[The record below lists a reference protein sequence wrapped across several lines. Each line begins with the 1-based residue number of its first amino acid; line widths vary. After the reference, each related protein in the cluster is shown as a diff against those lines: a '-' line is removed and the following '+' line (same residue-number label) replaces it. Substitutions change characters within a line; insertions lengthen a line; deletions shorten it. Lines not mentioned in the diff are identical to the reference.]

1 MYWWCLTALHAL
13 FIHFIF
19 FFLLLSQDNFNCACI
34 CDFSKLCVFL
44 VVCGHCISSL
54 LPLRSPSG
62 LTVSLSVCIS
72 KGEKKNTVSLI
83 FLTEFLGSLFMR
95 MKQLPASVPALSDQ
109 RQYQHTLKF
118 LKEKVF
124 IASKPCWECGHPDTW
139 LAARHLATCHGA
151 RGWKIVGSI
160 WDTEIHYNLL
170 VSSSSSFLNN
180 GQLQDSGQSFLD
192 NSKILVLC

>member
-1 MYWWCLTALHAL
+1 MHLWL
-13 FIHFIF
+13 F
-19 FFLLLSQDNFNCACI
+19 QTVCI
-34 CDFSKLCVFL
+34 PCCVW
-44 VVCGHCISSL
+44 
-54 LPLRSPSG
+54 PLYFQFVTSEVTQWPDKI
-62 LTVSLSVCIS
+62 SLSVCIS

-109 RQYQHTLKF
+109 SQYQHTLKF
-118 LKEKVF
+118 LKEKVL
-124 IASKPCWECGHPDTW
+124 IANSGTSKPRWEWHPDTW

>member
-1 MYWWCLTALHAL
+1 MHLWL
-13 FIHFIF
+13 F
-19 FFLLLSQDNFNCACI
+19 Q
-34 CDFSKLCVFL
+34 
-44 VVCGHCISSL
+44 
-54 LPLRSPSG
+54 
-62 LTVSLSVCIS
+62 TVCIPCCVWPLYFQFVTS
-72 KGEKKNTVSLI
+72 EVTQWPDSFLKCLYFKRRKKKNTVSLI

-118 LKEKVF
+118 LKEKVL
-124 IASKPCWECGHPDTW
+124 IANSGTSKPCWECGHPDTW